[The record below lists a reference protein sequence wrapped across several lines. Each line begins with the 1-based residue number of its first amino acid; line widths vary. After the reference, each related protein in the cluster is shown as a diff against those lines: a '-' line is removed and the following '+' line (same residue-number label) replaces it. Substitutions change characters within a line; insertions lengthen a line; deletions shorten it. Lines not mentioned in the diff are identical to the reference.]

1 MPPQSIQVSAAEMID
16 MPPKSDAHAEQ
27 RHRLLDP
34 VAEICRLACVPVAR
48 GWFSPHGYS
57 APIAALLC
65 PPDDG
70 SWDATLTVVR
80 AHRVAVE
87 HQAYNKPWSR
97 DPRNGYDLTSA
108 GKVLYE
114 LQIHED
120 DDGAGGHGP
129 RPLVVFELLEQARA
143 VADALIE
150 WWQRPARFR
159 ARPRPP
165 DWRARQRRAARI
177 AQHRRLAST
186 SPRVR
191 FDDAASGAAAEL
203 AAIDQVALALHFPRD
218 RSGGFLR
225 SAVVALAS
233 LDRGPPHLRSRWL
246 AVRAKGDE
254 LHVGIEDLIGG
265 NQIYRWNLTPW
276 MWDRRHVSAHPRDRW
291 QLDDRAQAAPYL
303 DALAAGQVTEA
314 LDLACVAVDDQL
326 AKLLRGEPT
335 RNYRAKLTEKWVAN
349 LYQGLIESAPW
360 RFSAAYAAWL
370 AERGGRAA
378 PAPMFGL
385 KGLTQARKPKV
396 MLDRTPS
403 GTILR
408 LKFSGGN
415 LVLPNALWTV
425 PADLL

>member
-159 ARPRPP
+159 ARPALQTGGPANGALHGSRSTGALRQLLRAYASTMQPQERPP
-165 DWRARQRRAARI
+165 SWPRSTRWRWPCTFPA
-177 AQHRRLAST
+177 T
-186 SPRVR
+186 
-191 FDDAASGAAAEL
+191 AAAVFC
-203 AAIDQVALALHFPRD
+203 APRW
-218 RSGGFLR
+218 SHSLR
-225 SAVVALAS
+225 SIV
-233 LDRGPPHLRSRWL
+233 GH
-246 AVRAKGDE
+246 RAC
-254 LHVGIEDLIGG
+254 
-265 NQIYRWNLTPW
+265 
-276 MWDRRHVSAHPRDRW
+276 A
-291 QLDDRAQAAPYL
+291 
-303 DALAAGQVTEA
+303 AAGWPFA
-314 LDLACVAVDDQL
+314 
-326 AKLLRGEPT
+326 LRGT
-335 RNYRAKLTEKWVAN
+335 NSM
-349 LYQGLIESAPW
+349 SAS
-360 RFSAAYAAWL
+360 R
-370 AERGGRAA
+370 
-378 PAPMFGL
+378 
-385 KGLTQARKPKV
+385 
-396 MLDRTPS
+396 
-403 GTILR
+403 I
-408 LKFSGGN
+408 
-415 LVLPNALWTV
+415 
-425 PADLL
+425 